1 MVREGVE
8 EAQSQKIRFTTT
20 NPNMQIEETAYT
32 KRRRRREIGDG
43 GMVNR
48 RNGSVKVRRQEKV
61 ARKVVKSRD
70 QRLCLLDGIVLL
82 LLL

>member
-1 MVREGVE
+1 
-8 EAQSQKIRFTTT
+8 
-20 NPNMQIEETAYT
+20 MQIEETAYT

-43 GMVNR
+43 AMVDGRNR
-48 RNGSVKVRRQEKV
+48 IVKMRRQEKV